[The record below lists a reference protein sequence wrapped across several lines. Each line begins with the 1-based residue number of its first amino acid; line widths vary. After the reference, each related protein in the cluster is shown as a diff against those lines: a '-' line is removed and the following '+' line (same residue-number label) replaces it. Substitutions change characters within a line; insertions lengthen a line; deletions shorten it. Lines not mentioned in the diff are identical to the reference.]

1 NAQVTGVKAI
11 RPSTLVNSFKSGGAI
26 FTAITT
32 AAALLALIIGGLSVV
47 NTMFMAVAERVREI
61 GLKKAVGATT
71 IDVMGEF
78 LLEATLIGLI
88 GGLLGYGIGAAITIV
103 VNATTPAG
111 QSTLFLITPNLT
123 ILAIGFATALGAV
136 AGVLPAWRAA
146 RMDPVIALRTDLM
159 ANVRLVELT
168 KYYKRGSETIKALDG
183 VTLDIEKG
191 EFVAV
196 VGRSGS
202 GKTTMLDLLGL
213 LLKPTSGSLFIDDVD
228 TAKLNDRERA
238 HMRARRVGF
247 VFQEYN
253 LLSGLNVLE
262 NVMLPLRYV
271 KDGKNGRGRPVELID
286 RVGLSDRVKHRPSE
300 LSGGQMQ
307 RVAIARSMV
316 NSPSLILL
324 DEPTGAVDTETAQQ
338 PADLLKRLNHEEKG
352 TIAPPTPDLAPA
364 DQAKRQIRLKDG
376 RVLADQR
383 VGAGAPA

>member
-1 NAQVTGVKAI
+1 
-11 RPSTLVNSFKSGGAI
+11 
-26 FTAITT
+26 
-32 AAALLALIIGGLSVV
+32 
-47 NTMFMAVAERVREI
+47 
-61 GLKKAVGATT
+61 
-71 IDVMGEF
+71 
-78 LLEATLIGLI
+78 
-88 GGLLGYGIGAAITIV
+88 
-103 VNATTPAG
+103 
-111 QSTLFLITPNLT
+111 
-123 ILAIGFATALGAV
+123 
-136 AGVLPAWRAA
+136 
-146 RMDPVIALRTDLM
+146 M
-159 ANVRLVELT
+159 ANVRLVGLS
-168 KYYKRGSETIKALDG
+168 KNYKRGAEVIKALDG
-183 VTLDIEKG
+183 VTLELEKG
-191 EFVAV
+191 DFVAV

-271 KDGKNGRGRPVELID
+271 KDGKNGRGRAVELIE

-338 PADLLKRLNHEEKG
+338 LVDLLKVLNSEDQV
-352 TIAPPTPDLAPA
+352 TIVLVTHDTDIAG
-364 DQAKRQIRLKDG
+364 QARRQIRLKDG
-376 RVLADQR
+376 KVLTDERLAER
-383 VGAGAPA
+383 ELLPA